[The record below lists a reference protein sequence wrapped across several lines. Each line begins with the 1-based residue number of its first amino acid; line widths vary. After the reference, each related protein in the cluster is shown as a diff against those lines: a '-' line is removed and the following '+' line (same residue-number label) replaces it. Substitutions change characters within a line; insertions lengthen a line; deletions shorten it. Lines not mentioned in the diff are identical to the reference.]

1 VIVDTGQ
8 LVHRVD
14 QLTDHVGH
22 WSPSRWKQASA
33 LGDRSRADVV
43 HALVQQLADL
53 EAELTGRP
61 TRAVPRLDNDL
72 ALPDQVRVMALDLL
86 AAHAGP
92 DALGTA
98 VNLVT
103 QARRQ
108 L

>member
-1 VIVDTGQ
+1 MIVDTGQ

-33 LGDRSRADVV
+33 LGDRSRADV
-43 HALVQQLADL
+43 
-53 EAELTGRP
+53 
-61 TRAVPRLDNDL
+61 DL

>member
-22 WSPSRWKQASA
+22 WPPSRWKQAST

-53 EAELTGRP
+53 EAQLTGRP
-61 TRAVPRLDNDL
+61 IQSVPRLENDL
-72 ALPDQVRVMALDLL
+72 SLPDQVRVMALDLL
-86 AAHAGP
+86 SAGAGP
-92 DALGTA
+92 AVLSAAVDAL
-98 VNLVT
+98 T